1 MSFEVLVPVN
11 MKITVFWAGHFVVQ

>member
-11 MKITVFWAGHFVVQ
+11 MKITFFWAGHCVLW